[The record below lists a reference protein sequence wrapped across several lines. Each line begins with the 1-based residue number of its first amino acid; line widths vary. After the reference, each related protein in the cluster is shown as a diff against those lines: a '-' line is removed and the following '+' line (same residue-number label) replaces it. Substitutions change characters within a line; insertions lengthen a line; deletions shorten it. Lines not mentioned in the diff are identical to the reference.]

1 MPRATVRPLDADR
14 PSAASHAPAQWQEL
28 RTPVG
33 VFDAGIGSYAVARL
47 IQQRYPWQ
55 DVIYLADRASFP
67 YGGKTHAELGRVVG
81 AAIARLA
88 DWGARAVVLAS
99 NAPSVMVLQELQA
112 FSPVPVL
119 GVYPPVRQALALSRS
134 GEVALLGVASLV
146 SSPQIAAYVQREAA
160 GRAVRVVNAS
170 ALVALVESGA
180 FLSDAA
186 GTQTQV
192 HAFMQA
198 LLRQHPGV
206 DVCTLSSTH
215 LPWLRAFFEQAAPQV
230 QFLDPAQSVVER
242 LAALLPQLDW
252 VGLDI
257 KAPAHRHDA
266 ITATSGSAGR
276 PRQALRA
283 LADSGIDFEC
293 RTTWHP
299 GLFSASELLALADEL
314 RASGVTCWAVQ
325 ECRTP
330 AAPAWT
336 LTPEQIRQLGAGFER
351 FTLRRA

>member
-1 MPRATVRPLDADR
+1 MPRATVRPFDADR

-28 RTPVG
+28 RAPVG

-55 DVIYLADRASFP
+55 DVIYRADRASFP

-242 LAALLPQLDW
+242 LAALLPQDR
-252 VGLDI
+252 
-257 KAPAHRHDA
+257 PADDRPGRLVCM
-266 ITATSGSAGR
+266 ATESAR
-276 PRQALRA
+276 LRA
-283 LADSGIDFEC
+283 
-293 RTTWHP
+293 
-299 GLFSASELLALADEL
+299 
-314 RASGVTCWAVQ
+314 
-325 ECRTP
+325 
-330 AAPAWT
+330 
-336 LTPEQIRQLGAGFER
+336 
-351 FTLRRA
+351 

>member
-28 RTPVG
+28 RAPVG

-119 GVYPPVRQALALSRS
+119 GVYPPVWQALALSRS

-242 LAALLPQLDW
+242 LAALLPQDR
-252 VGLDI
+252 
-257 KAPAHRHDA
+257 PAD
-266 ITATSGSAGR
+266 GR
-276 PRQALRA
+276 PGRLVCMATESPACPLAGLTETFARLGVALTPHLAASPLPVPPGLQAL
-283 LADSGIDFEC
+283 
-293 RTTWHP
+293 W
-299 GLFSASELLALADEL
+299 
-314 RASGVTCWAVQ
+314 
-325 ECRTP
+325 P
-330 AAPAWT
+330 AAAADAASRTAPPSSPFHPFARQE
-336 LTPEQIRQLGAGFER
+336 TPRVHH
-351 FTLRRA
+351 

>member
-1 MPRATVRPLDADR
+1 M
-14 PSAASHAPAQWQEL
+14 
-28 RTPVG
+28 
-33 VFDAGIGSYAVARL
+33 
-47 IQQRYPWQ
+47 
-55 DVIYLADRASFP
+55 IYLADRASFP

-81 AAIARLA
+81 AAIARLV

-146 SSPQIAAYVQREAA
+146 SSPQIAAYVQREVA

-206 DVCTLSSTH
+206 DMCTLSSTY
-215 LPWLRAFFEQAAPQV
+215 LP
-230 QFLDPAQSVVER
+230 
-242 LAALLPQLDW
+242 
-252 VGLDI
+252 
-257 KAPAHRHDA
+257 
-266 ITATSGSAGR
+266 
-276 PRQALRA
+276 
-283 LADSGIDFEC
+283 
-293 RTTWHP
+293 
-299 GLFSASELLALADEL
+299 
-314 RASGVTCWAVQ
+314 
-325 ECRTP
+325 
-330 AAPAWT
+330 
-336 LTPEQIRQLGAGFER
+336 
-351 FTLRRA
+351 